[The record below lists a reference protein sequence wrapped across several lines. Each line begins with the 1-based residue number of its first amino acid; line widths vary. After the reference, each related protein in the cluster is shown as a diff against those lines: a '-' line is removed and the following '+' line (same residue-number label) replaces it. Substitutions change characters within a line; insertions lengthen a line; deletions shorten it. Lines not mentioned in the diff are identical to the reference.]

1 MKKRARL
8 LALLMALV
16 MVVAMFA
23 ACGGEEDPATTT
35 TAATTDATTTAATT
49 PAGPN
54 LQGYNFEIVNGN
66 RILPQTNEDGS
77 YTNADQE
84 EFAEKLEE
92 LQTRLGITIT
102 NVPMPEGDQIEVMI
116 SAAMGQVK
124 LGDIIYSDSDYF
136 FSVANAGGLRPMD
149 DQAMIDAGLN
159 LADATRWYQPV
170 TKLTKLLGKTWGLG
184 VASKYITVQTGYFV
198 AFNKDLCAAAGY
210 PDMYQLVRDGE
221 WTWEVYRDVARQAT
235 KDTDGDGTPDIWG
248 TGATAW
254 GEEALTNGAQY
265 VDEVDGKWVV
275 TIDSEAGVEALQ
287 FLYDMNYGDQT
298 RWDVSSGECRTAFAN
313 GTIAFNWCSM
323 GHIDGPNSAIY
334 PAIHDYGILPM
345 PKGPRATEYISAQ
358 DYVRAIIMQAAN
370 QNVAETVAILNEYA
384 LIANHTS
391 NFVDML
397 NDGRCRTEEDYEMMV
412 TYIIPNL
419 YRNNMAISEGID
431 LWVDDNDMGG
441 GLINDVS
448 YNGMTPQQAIETN
461 KDMIQAALDEFF
473 RQ

>member
-8 LALLMALV
+8 LALLMALA
-16 MVVAMFA
+16 MVVSMFA
-23 ACGGEEDPATTT
+23 ACGGEEEPAVTTE
-35 TAATTDATTTAATT
+35 ATTTAATT
-49 PAGPN
+49 SAATTPAGPD
-54 LQGYNFEIVNGN
+54 LQGYDFEIMNGGSV
-66 RILPQTNEDGS
+66 LPQTNEDGS
-77 YTNADQE
+77 YTNADQQ
-84 EFAEKLEE
+84 EFADKLEE
-92 LQTRLGITIT
+92 LQSTLGITIS
-102 NVPMPEGDQIEVMI
+102 NIPMPEGDTIEVMI
-116 SAAMGQVK
+116 TAAMGNTK
-124 LGDIIYSDSDYF
+124 LADVIYTGSDNF

-149 DQAMIDAGLN
+149 DPALVEAGLN
-159 LADATRWYQPV
+159 FADETRWYQPV
-170 TKLTKLLGKTWGLG
+170 TTLTSLLGHTWGLG

-198 AFNKDLCAAAGY
+198 AFNKDICAAAGY
-210 PDMYQLVRDGE
+210 DDMYQLVRDGK
-221 WTWEVYRDVARQAT
+221 WTWDVYREVARKAT
-235 KDTDGDGTPDIWG
+235 QDTDGDGVNDIWG

-265 VDEVDGKWVV
+265 VDEVDGKWIV

-298 RWDVSSGECRTAFAN
+298 RWDVSSGECRQAFAN

-323 GHIDGPNSAIY
+323 GHINGPTSAIY
-334 PAIHDYGILPM
+334 PSNHDYGIIPM
-345 PKGPRATEYISAQ
+345 PMGPRATEYVSTKDAVSAFVIQ
-358 DYVRAIIMQAAN
+358 TTNKDV
-370 QNVAETVAILNEYA
+370 EKTVAILNEYA

-391 NFVDML
+391 NYLEML

-419 YRNNMAISEGID
+419 FRNNMAISEGID

-473 RQ
+473 KQ

>member
-23 ACGGEEDPATTT
+23 ACGGEEDPAVTT

-77 YTNADQE
+77 YTNSDQE
-84 EFAEKLEE
+84 EFADKLEE
-92 LQTRLGITIT
+92 LQTRLGITIE

-116 SAAMGQVK
+116 TAAMGNTK

-136 FSVANAGGLRPMD
+136 FSVANAGGLRAMD
-149 DQAMIDAGLN
+149 DQAMVDAGLN

-170 TKLTKLLGKTWGLG
+170 TQLTKLLGKTWGLG
-184 VASKYITVQTGYFV
+184 VTSKYITVQTGYFV

-210 PDMYQLVRDGE
+210 DDMYQLVRDGK
-221 WTWEVYRDVARQAT
+221 WTWDVYREVARKSTQ
-235 KDTDGDGTPDIWG
+235 DTDGDGANDIWG

-254 GEEALTNGAQY
+254 GDEALTNGAQY
-265 VDEVDGKWVV
+265 VDEVDGKWIV

-313 GTIAFNWCSM
+313 GTIAFNWCNM

-334 PAIHDYGILPM
+334 PSVHDYGILPM
-345 PKGPRATEYISAQ
+345 PMGPRATGYISSNS
-358 DYVRAIIMQAAN
+358 YVRAIIMQLAN
-370 QNVAETVAILNEYA
+370 QNVAETVAILNEFA
-384 LIANHTS
+384 LVANHTS
-391 NFVDML
+391 NYVDLL
-397 NDGRCRTEEDYEMMV
+397 NDGRCRTEEDYEMM
-412 TYIIPNL
+412 TQYIIPNL
-419 YRNNMAISEGID
+419 YLNNMSISEGID

-473 RQ
+473 KQ